1 MNLKELLKKSS
12 VTLLDVREKD
22 ELINEGHVP
31 GAISI
36 PMNDIPSQLEII
48 RKFSTPLIIFC
59 RSGIRSEKI
68 VNYLKNEGF
77 KDVYNGGGFKEINQL
92 INSY

>member
-12 VTLLDVREKD
+12 VTLLDVREND

-48 RKFSTPLIIFC
+48 RKF
-59 RSGIRSEKI
+59 
-68 VNYLKNEGF
+68 
-77 KDVYNGGGFKEINQL
+77 
-92 INSY
+92 